1 MLYLPRLIPIRQGNN
16 PTWNPFEAQSLKE
29 LCKAQKKYGRESLS
43 FKTILQAIFS
53 TTVMIPHNVK
63 NIFSCLLS
71 PSEFQLWLADW
82 RKQLTDLLPIL
93 LQDQANVGLTMDH
106 LLGEGLLS
114 KPQEQARTIPEAA
127 LNLPS
132 GMRQTEHSF

>member
-1 MLYLPRLIPIRQGNN
+1 
-16 PTWNPFEAQSLKE
+16 
-29 LCKAQKKYGRESLS
+29 
-43 FKTILQAIFS
+43 
-53 TTVMIPHNVK
+53 MIPHDVK

-127 LNLPS
+127 LNAVRDAADRAFLL
-132 GMRQTEHSF
+132 MRPNWLQH